1 MKTIVLLI
9 LATTI
14 ITAEPPEIEDFVLKG
29 YEKSNFKN
37 VLLDPDSPISDFYL
51 ITDVGT
57 VLKVNDMGLN
67 PEVQKVFTYDGKISE
82 ALSNDDT
89 HYLSL
94 IGKSETMLIATKDF
108 LNIDTLYSETNAEI
122 TDFQIDDN
130 KIYLL
135 SNNGVTGKIIYAA
148 IGENNWKEKAIPDI
162 AFNRIFVMDSLIVL
176 YKYLGDDITLY
187 FINNF
192 SDNWRTKKIFEE
204 FYKGFADL
212 KEIKNTVALIGDS
225 KYESNRVYFLN
236 NFLDYYNVDVSAIYD
251 NILNDIGFEAG
262 FDFRSHT
269 LQIGN
274 YLVNCDCGYLFRFTY
289 NGDVEQNMYYFPNSH
304 SLNKIKSNKRS
315 KNIQFVAVGDDGL
328 ILLINRSKTAVEEKP
343 KLILDNSTFTYYPN
357 PIKNQKELII
367 KSKELINNITISD
380 ITGRQAIH
388 YMQINQYEYSLP
400 INGLATGVYFLT
412 VNGKTQKL
420 MVE

>member
-187 FINNF
+187 
-192 SDNWRTKKIFEE
+192 
-204 FYKGFADL
+204 
-212 KEIKNTVALIGDS
+212 
-225 KYESNRVYFLN
+225 
-236 NFLDYYNVDVSAIYD
+236 
-251 NILNDIGFEAG
+251 
-262 FDFRSHT
+262 
-269 LQIGN
+269 
-274 YLVNCDCGYLFRFTY
+274 
-289 NGDVEQNMYYFPNSH
+289 
-304 SLNKIKSNKRS
+304 
-315 KNIQFVAVGDDGL
+315 
-328 ILLINRSKTAVEEKP
+328 
-343 KLILDNSTFTYYPN
+343 
-357 PIKNQKELII
+357 
-367 KSKELINNITISD
+367 
-380 ITGRQAIH
+380 
-388 YMQINQYEYSLP
+388 
-400 INGLATGVYFLT
+400 
-412 VNGKTQKL
+412 
-420 MVE
+420 